1 MPDISEGIKKCK
13 GHVLPFGIFQ
23 IMSAQ
28 KKTKQLDL
36 LLGAVHPDFRD
47 MGLNA
52 VMGLHMIQESQK
64 RKIDYLD
71 SHLEL
76 EDNLK
81 MRAENERLGGVVYK
95 KFRIFE
101 KPLSEF

>member
-1 MPDISEGIKKCK
+1 
-13 GHVLPFGIFQ
+13 
-23 IMSAQ
+23 MSAQ

-36 LLGAVHPDFRD
+36 LLGAVHPDYRD

-52 VMGLHMIQESQK
+52 VMGLHMIQEAQK

-101 KPLSEF
+101 KPLSED